1 MDELIQRIA
10 RAMGAGASL
19 EQIRDAIDDK
29 FYPNEMFFLA
39 YKAAELLV
47 KYQIEHELE
56 LKQRAPPFGRKL

>member
-10 RAMGAGASL
+10 RALALGATL
-19 EQIRDAIDDK
+19 EQIRESIDDK

-47 KYQIEHELE
+47 KYQVEHEIE
-56 LKQRAPPFGRKL
+56 LKRRAPPFGRKP